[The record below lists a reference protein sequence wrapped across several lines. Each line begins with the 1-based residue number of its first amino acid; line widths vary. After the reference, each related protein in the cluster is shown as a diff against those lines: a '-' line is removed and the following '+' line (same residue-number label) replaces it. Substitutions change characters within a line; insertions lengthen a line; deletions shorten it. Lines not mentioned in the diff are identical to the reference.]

1 MRITLIGLNHKSA
14 PLEVREQVSFSKS
27 QLEEALPMLKD
38 RVGES
43 IILSTCNRSEF
54 YAVGENPARIA
65 EQVRLFIADY
75 HGISV
80 ETISAHLY
88 EYTDADAVR
97 HLLRVASGLD
107 SMIIG
112 ESQILGQ
119 VRDSLSAAS
128 DAQSVQTS
136 LLGLFHAAVRTGR
149 RVRDETDVGRN
160 ALSVSYAGV
169 QLAQRTL
176 GTLSGRRA
184 LLIGAGEAGQLVA
197 KALRTVGIADLMIA
211 NRTLARAEDLTQSL
225 GGRAIPFSEI
235 ESALGEADIVISA
248 TDSPE
253 FVITTEMASSAVD
266 GRREAPLFLFDLAV
280 PRDVDPQ
287 VADLPGL
294 RLFNIDDLFSIA
306 EENLQERKL
315 AALDAEAIV
324 EDELVRFMAWWDSL
338 DAVPI
343 IKTLRQHA
351 EELRIRELE
360 RALRKVPNLSD
371 EQREVMDALTTSI
384 VNKLLH
390 DPIASL
396 KQQTDKSQ
404 VQAARDLFRLWDDSP
419 EG

>member
-75 HGISV
+75 HGISA

-176 GTLSGRRA
+176 GTLRGRRA

-253 FVITTEMASSAVD
+253 FVITTEMASSAVN
-266 GRREAPLFLFDLAV
+266 GRGEAPLFLFDLAV

-306 EENLQERKL
+306 EENLQGRKL

-343 IKTLRQHA
+343 IKTLRQQA
-351 EELRIRELE
+351 EELRKRELE
-360 RALRKVPNLSD
+360 RALRKIPDLSL

-404 VQAARDLFRLWDDSP
+404 LQAARDLFRLWDDSP

>member
-306 EENLQERKL
+306 EENLQERKR
-315 AALDAEAIV
+315 AAVDAEAIV

-404 VQAARDLFRLWDDSP
+404 LQAARDLFRLWDDSP

>member
-75 HGISV
+75 HGISA

-160 ALSVSYAGV
+160 ALSVSTRGC
-169 QLAQRTL
+169 
-176 GTLSGRRA
+176 S
-184 LLIGAGEAGQLVA
+184 
-197 KALRTVGIADLMIA
+197 
-211 NRTLARAEDLTQSL
+211 
-225 GGRAIPFSEI
+225 
-235 ESALGEADIVISA
+235 
-248 TDSPE
+248 
-253 FVITTEMASSAVD
+253 
-266 GRREAPLFLFDLAV
+266 
-280 PRDVDPQ
+280 
-287 VADLPGL
+287 
-294 RLFNIDDLFSIA
+294 
-306 EENLQERKL
+306 
-315 AALDAEAIV
+315 
-324 EDELVRFMAWWDSL
+324 
-338 DAVPI
+338 
-343 IKTLRQHA
+343 
-351 EELRIRELE
+351 
-360 RALRKVPNLSD
+360 
-371 EQREVMDALTTSI
+371 
-384 VNKLLH
+384 
-390 DPIASL
+390 
-396 KQQTDKSQ
+396 
-404 VQAARDLFRLWDDSP
+404 
-419 EG
+419 

>member
-27 QLEEALPMLKD
+27 QLEEALPLLKD
-38 RVGES
+38 RIGES
-43 IILSTCNRSEF
+43 VILSTCNRTEF

-75 HGISV
+75 HGISAKI
-80 ETISAHLY
+80 ISQHLY

-128 DAQSVQTS
+128 DAQSVQTA

-160 ALSVSYAGV
+160 ALSISYAGV

-176 GTLSGRRA
+176 GTLSGRKA

-211 NRTLARAEDLTQSL
+211 NRTLSRAEDLTQSL
-225 GGRAIPFSEI
+225 GGRAVPFSEI

-253 FVITTEMASSAVD
+253 FVITTAMASSAVN
-266 GRREAPLFLFDLAV
+266 GRGEAPLFLFDLAV

-294 RLFNIDDLFSIA
+294 KLFNIDDLFSIA
-306 EENLQERKL
+306 EENLEERKR
-315 AALDAEAIV
+315 AAVDAEAIV

-351 EELRIRELE
+351 EEVRIRELE

-404 VQAARDLFRLWDDSP
+404 LQAARD
-419 EG
+419 

>member
-27 QLEEALPMLKD
+27 QLEEALPLLKD

-43 IILSTCNRSEF
+43 VILSTCNRSEF

-75 HGISV
+75 HGISTQ
-80 ETISAHLY
+80 TISPHLY

-107 SMIIG
+107 SMIVG

-128 DAQSVQTS
+128 DAQSVQTA

-160 ALSVSYAGV
+160 ALSISYAGV

-184 LLIGAGEAGQLVA
+184 LLIGTGEAGQLVA

-211 NRTLARAEDLTQSL
+211 NRTMERADDLAQSL
-225 GGRAIPFSEI
+225 GGRAIPFSDI
-235 ESALGEADIVISA
+235 ESALGAADIVISA

-253 FVITTEMASSAVD
+253 FVITSEMASLAVN
-266 GRREAPLFLFDLAV
+266 GRREAPLFLFDLAM

-287 VADLPGL
+287 VADLRGL
-294 RLFNIDDLFSIA
+294 KLFNIDDLFSIA
-306 EENLQERKL
+306 EENLEERKR
-315 AALDAEAIV
+315 AAVDAEAIV
-324 EDELVRFMAWWDSL
+324 EDELARFMVWWDAL

-343 IKTLRQHA
+343 IKILRQQA
-351 EELRIRELE
+351 EEIRRRELE
-360 RALRKVPNLSD
+360 RALRKSPDLSA
-371 EQREVMDALTTSI
+371 EQLEVIDALTTSI

-404 VQAARDLFRLWDDSP
+404 LEAARNLFRLWDDSP

>member
-266 GRREAPLFLFDLAV
+266 ERREAPLFLFDLAV

-343 IKTLRQHA
+343 IKTLRQQA
-351 EELRIRELE
+351 EELRKRELE
-360 RALRKVPNLSD
+360 RALRKIPDLSL

-404 VQAARDLFRLWDDSP
+404 LQAARDLFRLWDDSP